1 MPNQTILEQVRTPLA
16 TALSSVAGN
25 VYSFVPE
32 TVIPPAVVVVPD
44 SPYLEF
50 ETISKSNIRAK
61 VNMTITV
68 AVAYNS
74 NPASLDNIEQLV
86 ISVLAVIPAGYIVSS
101 VERPTV
107 TQVGASTYVGNAA
120 VQSAVYTVSVE
131 VFQARLAGG
140 GQIEGVDFTATPF
153 RMGRSLFN
161 KCVGLLGSYM
171 DTESMCQ

>member
-1 MPNQTILEQVRTPLA
+1 VANQTILEQIRTPLA

-61 VNMTITV
+61 INFTISV

-86 ISVLAVIPAGYIVSS
+86 ISVLAVIPNGYIVSS

-107 TQVGASTYVGNAA
+107 TQVGASTLLIADVRVSTY
-120 VQSAVYTVSVE
+120 YT
-131 VFQARLAGG
+131 RT
-140 GQIEGVDFTATPF
+140 I
-153 RMGRSLFN
+153 
-161 KCVGLLGSYM
+161 
-171 DTESMCQ
+171 

>member
-1 MPNQTILEQVRTPLA
+1 MANETILEQVRTPLA
-16 TALSSVAGN
+16 TALSSVLGN

-61 VNMTITV
+61 INFTITV

-86 ISVLAVIPAGYIVSS
+86 ISVLAVIPSGYIVGS

-107 TQVGASTYVGNAA
+107 TQVGASTLLIADVRVSTY
-120 VQSAVYTVSVE
+120 YT
-131 VFQARLAGG
+131 RT
-140 GQIEGVDFTATPF
+140 I
-153 RMGRSLFN
+153 
-161 KCVGLLGSYM
+161 
-171 DTESMCQ
+171 

>member
-1 MPNQTILEQVRTPLA
+1 MPNETILQQIRTPLA
-16 TALSSVAGN
+16 TALSGVLGN

-61 VNMTITV
+61 INFTISV

-86 ISVLAVIPAGYIVSS
+86 ISVLAVIPNGYIVGS

-107 TQVGASTYVGNAA
+107 TQVGASTLLIADVRVSTY
-120 VQSAVYTVSVE
+120 YT
-131 VFQARLAGG
+131 RT
-140 GQIEGVDFTATPF
+140 I
-153 RMGRSLFN
+153 
-161 KCVGLLGSYM
+161 
-171 DTESMCQ
+171 

>member
-16 TALSSVAGN
+16 TALSSVLGN

-61 VNMTITV
+61 INFTISV

-86 ISVLAVIPAGYIVSS
+86 ISVLAVIPNGYIVGS

-107 TQVGASTYVGNAA
+107 TQVGASTLLIADVRVSTY
-120 VQSAVYTVSVE
+120 YT
-131 VFQARLAGG
+131 Q
-140 GQIEGVDFTATPF
+140 TT
-153 RMGRSLFN
+153 
-161 KCVGLLGSYM
+161 
-171 DTESMCQ
+171 

>member
-1 MPNQTILEQVRTPLA
+1 MPNETILEQVRTPLA
-16 TALSSVAGN
+16 AALSSVAGN

-50 ETISKSNIRAK
+50 ETINKSNIRAK
-61 VNMTITV
+61 VNMTITL

-74 NPASLDNIEQLV
+74 NPASLDNIEQLI

-107 TQVGASTYVGNAA
+107 TTVGASTLLIADVRVSTY
-120 VQSAVYTVSVE
+120 YTRTV
-131 VFQARLAGG
+131 
-140 GQIEGVDFTATPF
+140 
-153 RMGRSLFN
+153 
-161 KCVGLLGSYM
+161 
-171 DTESMCQ
+171 